1 MSGFD
6 LLFGNENLKN
16 FITRPGASPHA
27 VLIEGKEGSGKSLAA
42 LLTACALSCEAE
54 NKPCLD
60 CPACR
65 KILSGGTPDVQTV
78 SVESGKK
85 FISVDSIRRVRTD
98 ANNAPVEL
106 PVRVYIIERA
116 DKMNIPA
123 QNAFLKVLE
132 EPPAHARFILK
143 AESSAPLL
151 PTVISRCTL
160 FRAENVSASGFGE
173 LCEWYAGVYS
183 SYPASLLSSLYSL
196 SAPKLKTL
204 STSLAGSVKRT
215 GTVGEIFEAALSAGV
230 KKDELT
236 AGFIDAFSKTGY
248 TTLLSLKKLMP
259 KKREDYAGFIKN
271 SIYAVRDLMAV
282 KKTGGEELLYYRDRD
297 ECANISKVI
306 SFGNLLRL
314 EKALLECE
322 SEIAANCNVA
332 LSQTKLLIN
341 AYRAKNPG
349 A

>member
-27 VLIEGKEGSGKSLAA
+27 ILIEGKEGSGKSLAA
-42 LLTACALSCEAE
+42 LLSACALSCEAPDR
-54 NKPCLD
+54 PCLD
-60 CPACR
+60 CESCR

-78 SVESGKK
+78 TTETGKK
-85 FISVDSIRRVRTD
+85 FISVDAIRRVRTD
-98 ANNAPVEL
+98 AYNSPVEL
-106 PVRVYIIERA
+106 PVRVYIIDRA
-116 DKMNIPA
+116 DRMNTPA

-132 EPPAHARFILK
+132 EPPAHARFILT
-143 AESSAPLL
+143 ADSSAPLL

-160 FRAENVSASGFGE
+160 FRAENVTASRFDE
-173 LCEWYAGVYS
+173 LCEWFGEVYS
-183 SYPASLLSSLYSL
+183 RYPASLLSSLYSL

-204 STSLAGSVKRT
+204 SVSLAKSDKRSGSVS
-215 GTVGEIFEAALSAGV
+215 EIFDFALSSGV

-236 AGFIDAFSKTGY
+236 SGFIDAFSKNGY
-248 TTLLSLKKLMP
+248 TVLLSLKKSMP
-259 KKREDYAGFIKN
+259 KKREDYAEFVKN
-271 SIYAVRDLMAV
+271 SVYAVRDLMAV
-282 KKTGGEELLYYRDRD
+282 KKTDGSELLYYRDKA
-297 ECANISKVI
+297 ECAEISKSV

-314 EKALLECE
+314 EKALLEAE
-322 SEIAANCNVA
+322 SEISANCNVS
-332 LSQTKLLIN
+332 LSQAKLLIN